1 MSLPPS
7 EIPSGA
13 MRFNSDS
20 QKLEY
25 YDGAQWLQV
34 STFSP
39 LLNGGA
45 RGVFG
50 GGSPGSPSAPY
61 STTSIDY
68 INVSSTGNSQSFG
81 NLQTAR
87 SSLSTFGSST
97 RGFWCG
103 GRASGIANYNIIE
116 YVTFSSTGD
125 YTDFGDI
132 SYGASQ
138 GPFGLSNSTRG
149 IIGGGSIVNNIDY
162 VTMSSTGNS
171 VTFGQTLSRGF
182 YQSGAASPT
191 RGFYV
196 ASLGQSPYPGQNI
209 IEYITIAALGNA
221 TDFGDLTQTRASMA
235 SSSNATRGIFAGGYQ
250 PTITNTIDYITIS
263 TLGNAQNFGDL
274 LSTTSDLNGN
284 CTIPTRAVFAGGLT
298 PTNTNVIQYIAIQTQ
313 GNSIDFGDLITP
325 TGYKAGCSNAHGGL

>member
-1 MSLPPS
+1 MSLPPV
-7 EIPSGA
+7 EVPSGA

-25 YDGAQWLQV
+25 WDGAQWLQV

-39 LLNGGA
+39 NLNGGA

-50 GGSPGSPSAPY
+50 GGESGPA
-61 STTSIDY
+61 TINTIEY
-68 INVSSTGNSQSFG
+68 ITISSTGNSQDFG
-81 NLQTAR
+81 DLQTSR

-103 GRASGIANYNIIE
+103 GRTPGVANYNIIE
-116 YVTFSSTGD
+116 YVTFSSIGN

-196 ASLGQSPYPGQNI
+196 ASLGPSPYPGQNI
-209 IEYITIAALGNA
+209 IEYVTIAALGNA
-221 TDFGDLTQTRASMA
+221 TDFGDLTQTRATMA

-274 LSTTSDLNGN
+274 LSTTQNLNGN
-284 CTIPTRAVFAGGLT
+284 CTIPTRAVFGGGYT
-298 PTNTNVIQYIAIQTQ
+298 PTNVNTIQYITIQTQ
-313 GNSIDFGDLITP
+313 GNAQDFGDLITASN
-325 TGYKAGCSNAHGGL
+325 YRAGISNAHGGL